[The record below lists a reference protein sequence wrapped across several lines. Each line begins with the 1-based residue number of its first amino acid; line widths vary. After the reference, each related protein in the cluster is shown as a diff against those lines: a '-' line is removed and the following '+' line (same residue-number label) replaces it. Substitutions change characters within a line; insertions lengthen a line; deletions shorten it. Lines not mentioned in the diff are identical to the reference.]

1 MGSCEYAPIL
11 LGEIFFFLGEI
22 FISAG
27 YITLLVNIRLAKIT
41 KNPAA

>member
-11 LGEIFFFLGEI
+11 LGEIFFFGEI

>member
-11 LGEIFFFLGEI
+11 LGEIFLFFGEI